1 MLNVI
6 SNETNGMVVE
16 EWIRKYV
23 FIAQLCFPFFSFL
36 APGREDKHI
45 AAIRDINKS
54 LVWDHVETMNWKV
67 GHWDC
72 EMEHM

>member
-1 MLNVI
+1 MDQEICFHCTTML
-6 SNETNGMVVE
+6 S
-16 EWIRKYV
+16 
-23 FIAQLCFPFFSFL
+23 FFSFL

-45 AAIRDINKS
+45 AVIRDINKS

-72 EMEHM
+72 EMEHI